1 MFNIPWRHSINFRR
15 TLLSQQLT
23 ILSLFLSPLLLP
35 DVTFILVILSS
46 NMKATF
52 ALCTSKPEPLPLFIF
67 STNALGIVRKL
78 FNTCSY

>member
-35 DVTFILVILSS
+35 DVTFILSS

-52 ALCTSKPEPLPLFIF
+52 ALCTSKPEPLPLFTF